1 MFVKPTVMRK
11 IQLSIPDPCHENW
24 QDMTPTE
31 QGRYCN
37 ACAKEVIDFSQM
49 SDSEVL
55 HYFVK
60 NKKADAVCGR
70 VFPDQLGRD
79 IAALPQKKK
88 YWRLYYMLSAFL
100 FFMKPAKTKAQGGI
114 FIVTDSSHSI
124 TKLILE
130 GGKEQSK
137 KQYIKAVITNE
148 EGNAVAYASIKIKGT
163 SRGTSADVLGRFSLV
178 KEAGEMIL
186 EISALGYTT
195 KEITADADAEATIV
209 LTRKS
214 TDMNE
219 VVVMTSCSLEKGY
232 LRFYTGGLR
241 VKSTKSV
248 IDRAVDTVK
257 NWFSHSN
264 PAIKIYPNPVLKG
277 SSFTIGLKLQQTG
290 VYTIQITD
298 AAGRLLT
305 ERKINSTVK
314 EWKQEITVGNTW
326 SGGVYYVKLMDEQG
340 KFVNSGSMVVQ

>member
-1 MFVKPTVMRK
+1 MTK
-11 IQLSIPDPCHENW
+11 IQLSIPEPCHENW
-24 QDMTPTE
+24 QGMTPTQ

-55 HYFVK
+55 HYFIK

-70 VFPDQLGRD
+70 VFPDQLERD

-88 YWRLYYMLSAFL
+88 YWRLYYMLAAFL
-100 FFMKPAKTKAQGGI
+100 FFIKPAKTKAQGGI

-195 KEITADADAEATIV
+195 REITADVTAETTIV
-209 LTRKS
+209 LTKKKIELK
-214 TDMNE
+214 E
-219 VVVMTSCSLEKGY
+219 VVLSANCSPKMRYISGY
-232 LRFYTGGLR
+232 AGGLR
-241 VKSTKSV
+241 VTRTKSV
-248 IDRAVDTVK
+248 AGRAVDTIK
-257 NWFSHSN
+257 NWFSHVN
-264 PAIKIYPNPVLKG
+264 PAIKIYPNPVLRG
-277 SSFTIGLKLQQTG
+277 SSFTISLKLQQTG

-314 EWKQEITVGNTW
+314 EWQEEITTGNTW
-326 SGGVYYVKLMDEQG
+326 GGGVYHVQLMDEKG
-340 KFVNSGSMVVQ
+340 KLVNSGSMVVQ